1 MNTFA
6 ATKKNLGRILT
17 LFDRIFLKA
26 SRITARELYISGID
40 IFCLPE
46 GLPLNNKY
54 IPPMRVS
61 NACGKSFEEMD
72 ASARENLCIDAE
84 TGANM
89 QYYQEVSR

>member
-1 MNTFA
+1 MCN
-6 ATKKNLGRILT
+6 
-17 LFDRIFLKA
+17 RIFLKA

-40 IFCLPE
+40 IFGLPE

-54 IPPMRVS
+54 MPPMRFS

-84 TGANM
+84 TGENM
-89 QYYQEVSR
+89 CYYQEVR